1 MGRRVAVTGIGLVT
15 PIGIGKEAVFESMM
29 AGRTGIG
36 PVTRFDTSDYACK
49 IAAEVKDFR
58 PEEYVEPKE
67 ARRLDRFAQFAVAAA
82 KQALADAGLSIPVEE
97 PERVGVIVGS
107 GIGGI
112 ETFEAQFE
120 IFREKGPRR
129 VSPLFIPML
138 ISNMAAG
145 QVAIIA
151 GARGHNE
158 AVVTACATGSHAI
171 GDAMR
176 VIQKGDADI
185 IIAGGT
191 EAAITPLGFAGFMAM
206 RAMSTRNDEPE
217 KALRPFDRD
226 RDGFVMGEGAGIL
239 ILEEMEHAK
248 ARGAHIYAELI
259 GYGATADAYHIVQPA
274 PDGEGAARA
283 LALALKDAGIAP
295 EDVQYINA
303 HGTGTDYNDRVETA
317 AIHKVFGDHAY
328 KLMVSST
335 KPMTGHLLGAAGGVE
350 AAITVL
356 AIEKGAV
363 PPTLNHD
370 VPGEGCDL
378 DYVPYKPRKADVRVA
393 VSNSFGFGGHNAV
406 LVFAKPDVIR

>member
-15 PIGIGKEAVFESMM
+15 PIGIGKEPVFESMM

-36 PVTRFDTSDYACK
+36 PVTRFDASDYACR

-58 PEEYVEPKE
+58 PEDYVEPKE

-82 KQALADAGLSIPVEE
+82 KQALADAGLSTPVEE

-129 VSPLFIPML
+129 VSPVFIPML

-171 GDAMR
+171 GDALR

-185 IIAGGT
+185 IIAGGA
-191 EAAITPLGFAGFMAM
+191 EAAITPMGFAGFMAM

-239 ILEEMEHAK
+239 ILEEMEHAL
-248 ARGAHIYAELI
+248 ARGAHVYAELI

-283 LALALKDAGIAP
+283 LALALKDAGIAS

-303 HGTGTDYNDRVETA
+303 HGTGTDYNDRFETA
-317 AIHKVFGDHAY
+317 AIRKVFGDHAY

-335 KPMTGHLLGAAGGVE
+335 KSMTGHLLGAAGGVE
-350 AAITVL
+350 AAISVL
-356 AIEKGAV
+356 AIERGVV

-378 DYVPYKPRKADVRVA
+378 DYVPYEPRQAEVRVA
-393 VSNSFGFGGHNAV
+393 MSNSFGFGGHNAV

>member
-15 PIGIGKEAVFESMM
+15 PIGIGKEPVFESMM

-36 PVTRFDTSDYACK
+36 PVTRFDASDYACR

-58 PEEYVEPKE
+58 PEDYVEPKE

-82 KQALADAGLSIPVEE
+82 KQALADAGLSTPVEE

-129 VSPLFIPML
+129 VSPVFIPML

-171 GDAMR
+171 GDALR

-185 IIAGGT
+185 IIAGGA
-191 EAAITPLGFAGFMAM
+191 EAAITPMGFAGFMAM

-239 ILEEMEHAK
+239 ILEEMEHAL
-248 ARGAHIYAELI
+248 ARGAHVYAELI

-303 HGTGTDYNDRVETA
+303 HGTGTDYNDRFETA
-317 AIHKVFGDHAY
+317 AIRKVFGDHAY

-335 KPMTGHLLGAAGGVE
+335 KSMTGHLLGAAGGVE
-350 AAITVL
+350 AAISVL
-356 AIEKGAV
+356 AIERGVV

-378 DYVPYKPRKADVRVA
+378 DYVPYEPRQAEVRVA
-393 VSNSFGFGGHNAV
+393 MSNSFGFGGHNAV